1 MFLRLFFLTFS
12 LFIDLY
18 ACQGGYTSCIAKV
31 KDSNTIQNNQI
42 QIPLHSKRR
51 LLYTTIKPNAKIL
64 KYDPFLSLYLI
75 EDKKPFAYPFD
86 FNMHLQL
93 ATAMVSDKSSCEG
106 KISTNQIGLN
116 SLAKYNKPLL
126 LPSILTTSCCT
137 LEGIVTPH
145 GIIQKEYLKHFID
158 LKKSKYADLGI
169 RVKNKNHLVVI
180 TAVDPFFKNNPFKI
194 GDNVVG
200 FDSKRIYKASIL
212 MQKILFSQ
220 VGVKH
225 TLKIK
230 RGSKYLIFDS
240 ITVQRY
246 GGGAISDTFLESQGL
261 YFDNTLTLIKVEKKF
276 AHYGLQKGDRLIQI
290 NGKRVKNQ
298 KELRQNLEKFK
309 NYASLLFER
318 NGFEFFVNIK

>member
-1 MFLRLFFLTFS
+1 MLFRLLILLFTFS
-12 LFIDLY
+12 LSLY
-18 ACQGGYTSCIAKV
+18 ACKGGYNACVQKTKASHAVLKN
-31 KDSNTIQNNQI
+31 SLS
-42 QIPLHSKRR
+42 IPLKNNKR
-51 LLYTTIKPNAKIL
+51 LLFTHQKPNAKIL